1 MEIEVQLPKTNKK
14 ARIPLIRT
22 NILDNAPITVIE
34 NGIAR
39 TFSGEQAHHGDHAH
53 YRDIKTK
60 STISVRIQNNDTRI
74 NGHVMHEGTAY
85 FITNSSVAKTAG
97 SIKSHKINI
106 DQVLSR
112 KKRQTNEAATEY
124 EVELLILC
132 DHTVWN
138 LFKTVYGND
147 DKALTELH
155 FYYTHIL
162 NGMDTAFRNIGQPS
176 ISVKCV
182 GLTVAKTLA
191 DVKWM
196 SKSGPYYDTNAEVDF
211 YYMMAYAKD
220 KPADHVMA
228 FTRSNIRFNE
238 AGSEIAGVA
247 LFAGA
252 CSDQRLSIVKDEGLH
267 SWGVAAHE
275 LAHSLGADHDDNK
288 PQCEKWRKFIQTPV
302 LSDYSIG
309 DVANSYRFS
318 KCSVEEM
325 KSFLST
331 KNATCLKSRQS
342 TAKAVLTSNASEGAR
357 EFNDSSCNLR
367 KNSLLADRARL
378 EAGDEERTKSPGRH
392 AVWKQ
397 AKLQLERPM
406 HG

>member
-1 MEIEVQLPKTNKK
+1 
-14 ARIPLIRT
+14 
-22 NILDNAPITVIE
+22 
-34 NGIAR
+34 
-39 TFSGEQAHHGDHAH
+39 
-53 YRDIKTK
+53 
-60 STISVRIQNNDTRI
+60 
-74 NGHVMHEGTAY
+74 
-85 FITNSSVAKTAG
+85 
-97 SIKSHKINI
+97 
-106 DQVLSR
+106 
-112 KKRQTNEAATEY
+112 
-124 EVELLILC
+124 
-132 DHTVWN
+132 
-138 LFKTVYGND
+138 
-147 DKALTELH
+147 
-155 FYYTHIL
+155 
-162 NGMDTAFRNIGQPS
+162 
-176 ISVKCV
+176 
-182 GLTVAKTLA
+182 
-191 DVKWM
+191 
-196 SKSGPYYDTNAEVDF
+196 
-211 YYMMAYAKD
+211 MMAYAKD

-228 FTRSNIRFNE
+228 FTRSDIRFNE

-357 EFNDSSCNLR
+357 LTLDQVCRLAFPSTPGHFYLQTASLMTPAAICAKIHCSLTELALKPVTKSGLRAPVGTPCGNKRSCNWNGQCTADFAAPSAGSSFWGNQLVS
-367 KNSLLADRARL
+367 SLCSDFLKYVLGLIPKFGTAKALTVCYKLVRYCGSKKFFRLVCVRLA
-378 EAGDEERTKSPGRH
+378 
-392 AVWKQ
+392 KQ
-397 AKLQLERPM
+397 ILN
-406 HG
+406 